1 MFCAFSDISG
11 PKFYAL
17 GKSIRVITIKREH
30 GSLKIAESAGNYTD
44 KPVSPALSS
53 PNLVLT
59 SFFCPILI
67 YQSSQCRRGTPAFAV
82 WPFNARAKILSP
94 CPRPQLSS
102 AGFIL
107 NWCTAFEATA
117 QLWGWLLINDQAYLP
132 TTTLIEDHYI
142 LPIKKFCIFPLTS
155 TFKPS
160 AISFSPANAKIDPLI
175 TVSESR

>member
-82 WPFNARAKILSP
+82 WPFPMPVQKS
-94 CPRPQLSS
+94 
-102 AGFIL
+102 
-107 NWCTAFEATA
+107 
-117 QLWGWLLINDQAYLP
+117 YLP
-132 TTTLIEDHYI
+132 AHDPNLALPGLFLTDVLPSKLLLNSEAGSWSMIKLICPPLPWSKTTTFYLS
-142 LPIKKFCIFPLTS
+142 K
-155 TFKPS
+155 
-160 AISFSPANAKIDPLI
+160 SFAFSL
-175 TVSESR
+175 